1 MIKNYD
7 ISTEVLNALKKSLFR
22 SKIKKASQIVSHV
35 LIRKNQNL
43 FL

>member
-22 SKIKKASQIVSHV
+22 SKIKKSISNCFSCANSKKSESI
-35 LIRKNQNL
+35 L
-43 FL
+43 